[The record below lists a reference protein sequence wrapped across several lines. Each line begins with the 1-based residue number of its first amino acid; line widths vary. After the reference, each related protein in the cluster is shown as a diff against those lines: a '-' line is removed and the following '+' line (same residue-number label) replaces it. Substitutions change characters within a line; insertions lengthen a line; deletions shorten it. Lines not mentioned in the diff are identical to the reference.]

1 MEPTFEN
8 DKLKLQEH
16 LRFLID
22 QPIRD
27 FQERNKVNIEKV
39 TVNLD
44 DGAVKSVKINIKISW
59 RKKQMGG

>member
-1 MEPTFEN
+1 MSEPTFDN
-8 DKLKLQEH
+8 NKLKLQEH

-27 FQERNKVNIEKV
+27 FQERNKVNIEKI

-44 DGAVKSVKINIKISW
+44 GGAVKSVKVVEKPAV
-59 RKKQMGG
+59 